1 MWRKSKTEV
10 VQAVLVLLVTIEIRQ
25 CLIGTLLLLPL
36 LLLIKIIVTR
46 CMRPGVIFLAISC
59 ESSVC
64 GKSVIGTVERPKCDG
79 VIAVSPAIYRFKG

>member
-1 MWRKSKTEV
+1 M
-10 VQAVLVLLVTIEIRQ
+10 QAVLVLVVTFEISQ

-46 CMRPGVIFLAISC
+46 WMRPGVSFFAISC

-64 GKSVIGTVERPKCDG
+64 DKSVIGAVERLKCDG
-79 VIAVSPAIYRFKG
+79 VIVVSPAMYRFKG